1 MTYRF
6 TVNLPHNQK
15 KVLRISPKETLGEVR
30 QIVCKEKGFDP
41 ARYVFKL
48 PSNPTEIVD
57 DLTSVGD
64 LKTSEINFVAVGEY
78 FTVHLRSHS
87 YLMTER

>member
-15 KVLRISPKETLGEVR
+15 KVLRISPKETLAEVR

-41 ARYVFKL
+41 TRYVFKL

-64 LKTSEINFVAVGEY
+64 LKTSEINFVAVGE
-78 FTVHLRSHS
+78 
-87 YLMTER
+87 